1 LIRRFILVSLA
12 ASLLAAQPTLERE
25 LALAHQAEL
34 AGNLSAA
41 ESIYRNLLKTH
52 QSADIAQRLG
62 LVRHLQ
68 NKFAAA
74 AEAFSTALR
83 LDPKLW
89 SSHLFLGIDLYRL
102 NHFPDALSHLQTAE
116 RLHPGFPETQF
127 WLGATLI
134 ASHEYMA
141 GLEMLETVLTKQP
154 ANADALK
161 LLAETYAIYGTAI
174 QNEVADRY
182 PASAAALM
190 IEGKAFEFE
199 GAYREAL
206 RAFRTAA
213 AKDPN
218 LPGIREAIART
229 ERLVQSGRQ

>member
-1 LIRRFILVSLA
+1 LIRRFILVLLA
-12 ASLLAAQPTLERE
+12 ASLLAAQPAIDHE
-25 LALAHQAEL
+25 LAQAHQAEV

-41 ESIYRNLLKTH
+41 ESIYRNLLKTNP
-52 QSADIAQRLG
+52 SADVAQRLG

-68 NKFAAA
+68 NRFAAA

-102 NHFPDALSHLQTAE
+102 NRFPEALTHLQTAE
-116 RLHPGFPETQF
+116 RLHPDFPETQF

-141 GLEMLETVLTKQP
+141 GLENLETVLTRQP

-161 LLAETYAIYGTAI
+161 LLAETYANYGTAI
-174 QNEVADRY
+174 QNEVAERY
-182 PASAAALM
+182 PTSAAASM

-199 GAYREAL
+199 GSYREAL
-206 RAFRTAA
+206 QAFRTAA

-218 LPGIREAIART
+218 LPGIREAIARVD
-229 ERLVQSGRQ
+229 RLVQTMGR